1 MENTLTHFSM
11 CQHVQMSRLVMFKLS
26 AITLSTP
33 GCRTDDLILP
43 RDNYSSVIL
52 TRLEMCP
59 NLPWWCKEIKNH
71 FFQWK
76 VPCQP
81 QLQTEPGRKS
91 IKTFTVGMDKVEEWS
106 YAAVFY
112 QFWIILVPYRLKMQQ
127 AGLSRRLQQY
137 QCACKCTYT
146 AQETITCSLNKSTKA
161 SKSHWYTETTQVDAS
176 PYTFM
181 QGHSRKIQK
190 NN

>member
-1 MENTLTHFSM
+1 MW
-11 CQHVQMSRLVMFKLS
+11 QHVQISRLITFKLS

-33 GCRTDDLILP
+33 GCRTDYLMLP
-43 RDNYSSVIL
+43 RDNYSSIIL

-59 NLPWWCKEIKNH
+59 NLPWWCKEIKNL

-81 QLQTEPGRKS
+81 QFQTEPGRKN
-91 IKTFTVGMDKVEEWS
+91 IKTFTVGMARHLILWIHDSIIHVWTGLKNDPTP
-106 YAAVFY
+106 
-112 QFWIILVPYRLKMQQ
+112 QFSITFGLLLLPYRLKMQQ
-127 AGLSRRLQQY
+127 AGLSRILQQY

-146 AQETITCSLNKSTKA
+146 AQETMTCSLNKSTKA
-161 SKSHWYTETTQVDAS
+161 SKSHWYTETTQVNAS

-181 QGHSRKIQK
+181 QGA
-190 NN
+190 